1 MTKAIIIEDEKL
13 AVNAITHALSE
24 ISFDIHIE
32 IVLGSV
38 SEAIAYLSSSPQ
50 ADIIFSD
57 VQLPDGLSF
66 DIFKSV
72 EIKSPV
78 VFITA
83 YDEFMM
89 TAFQHN
95 GINYLL
101 KPVTKKDLEKALFK
115 YQMLEKHF
123 ASQNEAIQKLVSY
136 HSGERKKNRLLVKRG
151 LEYISLRL
159 EDIILFY
166 TENKLVY
173 IIDVAG
179 KKYISEKN
187 LSELEEILDNSR
199 FFRANRQYIINID
212 FIKGFK
218 TFDRVK
224 LLVDLKVPDIN
235 HNIIISQENSS
246 QFREWMYNA

>member
-123 ASQNEAIQKLVSY
+123 ASQNEAIQKLVNH

>member
-24 ISFDIHIE
+24 ISFDVQIE
-32 IVLGSV
+32 TVLGSV
-38 SEAIAYLSSSPQ
+38 AEATAFLSSSPEV
-50 ADIIFSD
+50 DIIFSD

-72 EIKSPV
+72 EVKSPV

-83 YDEFMM
+83 FDEFMM

-123 ASQNEAIQKLVSY
+123 SAQNEAIKKIAGH
-136 HSGERKKNRLLVKRG
+136 HSTERKKNRMLVKRG

-159 EDIILFY
+159 DDVILFY

-173 IIDVAG
+173 VIDIAG

-187 LSELEEILDNSR
+187 LSELEDILDNSR

-218 TFDRVK
+218 AFDRVK
-224 LLVDLKVPDIN
+224 LLVDLKVPEIN
-235 HNIIISQENSS
+235 HNIIVSQENSS

>member
-13 AVNAITHALSE
+13 AVNAILHALSE
-24 ISFDIHIE
+24 ISFDVHTE
-32 IVLGSV
+32 AVLGSV
-38 SEAIAYLSSSPQ
+38 SEAKEYLSSGHE

-66 DIFKSV
+66 EIFSAV

-78 VFITA
+78 GFVTA
-83 YDEFMM
+83 YDEFML

-95 GINYLL
+95 GIDYLL
-101 KPVTKKDLEKALFK
+101 KPVSKKDLEKALFK

-123 ASQNEAIQKLVSY
+123 SPRQDTLQKFVQ
-136 HSGERKKNRLLVKRG
+136 HFDGHKKNRMLVKRG

-166 TENKLVY
+166 TENKLVFVV
-173 IIDVAG
+173 DVTG
-179 KKYISEKN
+179 KKYIAEKN
-187 LSELEEILDNSR
+187 LADLEEMLDNSR
-199 FFRANRQYIINID
+199 FFRANRQYIININ

-218 TFDRVK
+218 PFDRVK
-224 LLVDLKVPDIN
+224 LQVDLTVPEIA
-235 HNIIISQENSS
+235 HHIIISQENSS

>member
-1 MTKAIIIEDEKL
+1 
-13 AVNAITHALSE
+13 
-24 ISFDIHIE
+24 
-32 IVLGSV
+32 
-38 SEAIAYLSSSPQ
+38 
-50 ADIIFSD
+50 
-57 VQLPDGLSF
+57 
-66 DIFKSV
+66 
-72 EIKSPV
+72 
-78 VFITA
+78 
-83 YDEFMM
+83 MM

-123 ASQNEAIQKLVSY
+123 AAQNEAIQKLVSH
-136 HSGERKKNRLLVKRG
+136 HSSERKKNRLLVKRG

-187 LSELEEILDNSR
+187 LGELEEILD
-199 FFRANRQYIINID
+199 I
-212 FIKGFK
+212 
-218 TFDRVK
+218 
-224 LLVDLKVPDIN
+224 
-235 HNIIISQENSS
+235 
-246 QFREWMYNA
+246 

>member
-24 ISFDIHIE
+24 ISFE
-32 IVLGSV
+32 IQVETVLGSV
-38 SEAIAYLSSSPQ
+38 AEAKSYLSSSPEV
-50 ADIIFSD
+50 DIIFSD
-57 VQLPDGLSF
+57 VQLSDGLSF
-66 DIFKSV
+66 DIFRSM

-78 VFITA
+78 IFITA
-83 YDEFMM
+83 FDEFMM
-89 TAFQHN
+89 TAFEHN

-123 ASQNEAIQKLVSY
+123 STQNEAIKKLAANHAV
-136 HSGERKKNRLLVKRG
+136 ERKKNRMLVKRG
-151 LEYISLRL
+151 MEYISLRL

-173 IIDVAG
+173 VIDTAG
-179 KKYISEKN
+179 KKYMSEKN

-224 LLVDLKVPDIN
+224 LLVDLNVPEIN
-235 HNIIISQENSS
+235 HNIIVSQENSS